1 MNIHIHADAQNT
13 KNILTLIEEQGF
25 SLPCNCH
32 GAHRCN
38 GARYSFDCSLI
49 PKKPMDV
56 SLPNTSDKI
65 QSVSLEKMETSDGTA
80 DTLLIDLG
88 TTTIAMAFIDK
99 ESGALRQCKTSA
111 NPQAH
116 FGSDVIS
123 RIQAATHG
131 NLSDLTDCIRKHIK
145 KETALLCQM
154 THNDISA
161 IRFCYIGGNTTMIH
175 LLFGYDCTNALVTA
189 LLRSRYLP
197 RNHFPLETAPSTP
210 PLGFLPLSAAILPQG
225 FFSCHLPSSG
235 ENALFLDLGT
245 NGEMVLNHKGKL
257 YTAATAAG
265 PAFEG
270 NGLSCGCPGISG
282 AISHVVLRTLFPSLT
297 TINNAHP
304 IGICGSGAISLCAEL
319 LRKHYVTSDGVLT
332 EKFKTDGIVL
342 SKSPDGKSITF
353 LPEDLRSIQLAIAA
367 IAAGIDIL
375 LAESGVSKKES
386 FTLYLGGG
394 FGFHLSIEDCQ
405 CIGLFSDLCISEIK
419 VMGNTCLQGLYQ
431 WSVYERTPAIQN
443 DCVPLNLGE
452 HPDFQKTY
460 LHHMTF
466 PDIR

>member
-1 MNIHIHADAQNT
+1 
-13 KNILTLIEEQGF
+13 
-25 SLPCNCH
+25 
-32 GAHRCN
+32 
-38 GARYSFDCSLI
+38 
-49 PKKPMDV
+49 
-56 SLPNTSDKI
+56 
-65 QSVSLEKMETSDGTA
+65 
-80 DTLLIDLG
+80 
-88 TTTIAMAFIDK
+88 
-99 ESGALRQCKTSA
+99 
-111 NPQAH
+111 
-116 FGSDVIS
+116 
-123 RIQAATHG
+123 
-131 NLSDLTDCIRKHIK
+131 
-145 KETALLCQM
+145 M
-154 THNDISA
+154 TVQ
-161 IRFCYIGGNTTMIH
+161 
-175 LLFGYDCTNALVTA
+175 ALVTA

-197 RNHFPLETAPSTP
+197 RNHFPLETGTVYTAPWI
-210 PLGFLPLSAAILPQG
+210 SAFVGGDITAGLL
-225 FFSCHLPSSG
+225 SCHLPSSG

-375 LAESGVSKKES
+375 LANPVYQKRNRSHYILAAVLDSICQLKTVSAS
-386 FTLYLGGG
+386 ACF
-394 FGFHLSIEDCQ
+394 
-405 CIGLFSDLCISEIK
+405 
-419 VMGNTCLQGLYQ
+419 
-431 WSVYERTPAIQN
+431 R
-443 DCVPLNLGE
+443 PL
-452 HPDFQKTY
+452 HF
-460 LHHMTF
+460 
-466 PDIR
+466 

>member
-1 MNIHIHADAQNT
+1 MP
-13 KNILTLIEEQGF
+13 GF
-25 SLPCNCH
+25 
-32 GAHRCN
+32 
-38 GARYSFDCSLI
+38 
-49 PKKPMDV
+49 
-56 SLPNTSDKI
+56 
-65 QSVSLEKMETSDGTA
+65 
-80 DTLLIDLG
+80 
-88 TTTIAMAFIDK
+88 
-99 ESGALRQCKTSA
+99 
-111 NPQAH
+111 
-116 FGSDVIS
+116 
-123 RIQAATHG
+123 
-131 NLSDLTDCIRKHIK
+131 
-145 KETALLCQM
+145 
-154 THNDISA
+154 
-161 IRFCYIGGNTTMIH
+161 
-175 LLFGYDCTNALVTA
+175 
-189 LLRSRYLP
+189 
-197 RNHFPLETAPSTP
+197 
-210 PLGFLPLSAAILPQG
+210 
-225 FFSCHLPSSG
+225 PSSV
-235 ENALFLDLGT
+235 GT
-245 NGEMVLNHKGKL
+245 YLISMPKL
-257 YTAATAAG
+257 QDVFQISDF
-265 PAFEG
+265 PC
-270 NGLSCGCPGISG
+270 LSCGCPGISG

-431 WSVYERTPAIQN
+431 WAVYERTPAIQN

>member
-56 SLPNTSDKI
+56 SLPDTSDKI

-145 KETALLCQM
+145 KK
-154 THNDISA
+154 
-161 IRFCYIGGNTTMIH
+161 
-175 LLFGYDCTNALVTA
+175 
-189 LLRSRYLP
+189 P
-197 RNHFPLETAPSTP
+197 
-210 PLGFLPLSAAILPQG
+210 
-225 FFSCHLPSSG
+225 PSS
-235 ENALFLDLGT
+235 A
-245 NGEMVLNHKGKL
+245 
-257 YTAATAAG
+257 
-265 PAFEG
+265 
-270 NGLSCGCPGISG
+270 
-282 AISHVVLRTLFPSLT
+282 R
-297 TINNAHP
+297 
-304 IGICGSGAISLCAEL
+304 
-319 LRKHYVTSDGVLT
+319 
-332 EKFKTDGIVL
+332 
-342 SKSPDGKSITF
+342 
-353 LPEDLRSIQLAIAA
+353 
-367 IAAGIDIL
+367 
-375 LAESGVSKKES
+375 
-386 FTLYLGGG
+386 
-394 FGFHLSIEDCQ
+394 
-405 CIGLFSDLCISEIK
+405 
-419 VMGNTCLQGLYQ
+419 
-431 WSVYERTPAIQN
+431 
-443 DCVPLNLGE
+443 
-452 HPDFQKTY
+452 
-460 LHHMTF
+460 
-466 PDIR
+466 

>member
-56 SLPNTSDKI
+56 SLPDTSDKI
-65 QSVSLEKMETSDGTA
+65 QSISLEKMETSDGTA

-175 LLFGYDCTNALVTA
+175 LLFGYDCTSLGHSPFTIKVPSPEP
-189 LLRSRYLP
+189 LSMHRLHRPLDFCLCRRRYY
-197 RNHFPLETAPSTP
+197 RRAS
-210 PLGFLPLSAAILPQG
+210 FLP
-225 FFSCHLPSSG
+225 
-235 ENALFLDLGT
+235 
-245 NGEMVLNHKGKL
+245 
-257 YTAATAAG
+257 
-265 PAFEG
+265 
-270 NGLSCGCPGISG
+270 
-282 AISHVVLRTLFPSLT
+282 
-297 TINNAHP
+297 
-304 IGICGSGAISLCAEL
+304 
-319 LRKHYVTSDGVLT
+319 
-332 EKFKTDGIVL
+332 
-342 SKSPDGKSITF
+342 
-353 LPEDLRSIQLAIAA
+353 
-367 IAAGIDIL
+367 
-375 LAESGVSKKES
+375 
-386 FTLYLGGG
+386 FT
-394 FGFHLSIEDCQ
+394 
-405 CIGLFSDLCISEIK
+405 
-419 VMGNTCLQGLYQ
+419 V
-431 WSVYERTPAIQN
+431 
-443 DCVPLNLGE
+443 
-452 HPDFQKTY
+452 
-460 LHHMTF
+460 
-466 PDIR
+466 IR

>member
-161 IRFCYIGGNTTMIH
+161 IRCLAMTVQ
-175 LLFGYDCTNALVTA
+175 ALVTA

-225 FFSCHLPSSG
+225 FFPAIYRHPVKMLCFLIWEPTVRWFLTTK
-235 ENALFLDLGT
+235 ENSIPLQLRQVPPLR
-245 NGEMVLNHKGKL
+245 E
-257 YTAATAAG
+257 TASPVDV
-265 PAFEG
+265 PAFR
-270 NGLSCGCPGISG
+270 GLS
-282 AISHVVLRTLFPSLT
+282 HM
-297 TINNAHP
+297 
-304 IGICGSGAISLCAEL
+304 
-319 LRKHYVTSDGVLT
+319 
-332 EKFKTDGIVL
+332 
-342 SKSPDGKSITF
+342 
-353 LPEDLRSIQLAIAA
+353 
-367 IAAGIDIL
+367 
-375 LAESGVSKKES
+375 S
-386 FTLYLGGG
+386 F
-394 FGFHLSIEDCQ
+394 
-405 CIGLFSDLCISEIK
+405 
-419 VMGNTCLQGLYQ
+419 
-431 WSVYERTPAIQN
+431 
-443 DCVPLNLGE
+443 
-452 HPDFQKTY
+452 
-460 LHHMTF
+460 
-466 PDIR
+466 

>member
-1 MNIHIHADAQNT
+1 MK
-13 KNILTLIEEQGF
+13 KNKIKILFVSHEF
-25 SLPCNCH
+25 SI
-32 GAHRCN
+32 G
-38 GARYSFDCSLI
+38 GSTVSLI
-49 PKKPMDV
+49 SLIQGLKNCSDIEIQVLIPQKKEGLAQKEFCKRKISFKTMLYRRNYKRISERYGLKFRIFDI
-56 SLPNTSDKI
+56 LNTFS
-65 QSVSLEKMETSDGTA
+65 SLE
-80 DTLLIDLG
+80 L
-88 TTTIAMAFIDK
+88 
-99 ESGALRQCKTSA
+99 C
-111 NPQAH
+111 
-116 FGSDVIS
+116 
-123 RIQAATHG
+123 
-131 NLSDLTDCIRKHIK
+131 KHIK

-175 LLFGYDCTNALVTA
+175 LLFGYDCTSLGHSPFMIKVP
-189 LLRSRYLP
+189 SP
-197 RNHFPLETAPSTP
+197 EPLSIGNCTVYTAPWI
-210 PLGFLPLSAAILPQG
+210 SAFVGGDITAGLL
-225 FFSCHLPSSG
+225 SCHLPSSG

-431 WSVYERTPAIQN
+431 WAVYERTPAIQN

>member
-161 IRFCYIGGNTTMIH
+161 IRFCYTGGNTTIIH
-175 LLFGYDCTNALVTA
+175 LLLGYDCTSLVHSPFTIKVP
-189 LLRSRYLP
+189 SP
-197 RNHFPLETAPSTP
+197 EPLSIGTAPSTP

-225 FFSCHLPSSG
+225 FFPAIYRHPVKMLCFLIWEPTVRWFLTTK
-235 ENALFLDLGT
+235 ENSIPLQLRQVPPLR
-245 NGEMVLNHKGKL
+245 E
-257 YTAATAAG
+257 TASPVDV
-265 PAFEG
+265 PAFR
-270 NGLSCGCPGISG
+270 GLS
-282 AISHVVLRTLFPSLT
+282 HM
-297 TINNAHP
+297 
-304 IGICGSGAISLCAEL
+304 
-319 LRKHYVTSDGVLT
+319 
-332 EKFKTDGIVL
+332 
-342 SKSPDGKSITF
+342 
-353 LPEDLRSIQLAIAA
+353 
-367 IAAGIDIL
+367 
-375 LAESGVSKKES
+375 S
-386 FTLYLGGG
+386 F
-394 FGFHLSIEDCQ
+394 
-405 CIGLFSDLCISEIK
+405 
-419 VMGNTCLQGLYQ
+419 
-431 WSVYERTPAIQN
+431 
-443 DCVPLNLGE
+443 
-452 HPDFQKTY
+452 
-460 LHHMTF
+460 
-466 PDIR
+466 

>member
-175 LLFGYDCTNALVTA
+175 LLFGYDCTSLGHSPFTIKVP
-189 LLRSRYLP
+189 SP
-197 RNHFPLETAPSTP
+197 EPLSIGNCTVYTAPWI
-210 PLGFLPLSAAILPQG
+210 SAFVGGDITAGLL
-225 FFSCHLPSSG
+225 SCHLPSSG

-431 WSVYERTPAIQN
+431 WSVYESTPAIQN